1 MEIETSKALVID
13 SLKMLEIYEL
23 QEEEKYLFSL
33 KLQRDKIEEFRSEL
47 LNKSARIT
55 NLEAEL
61 ANWQKKKLEL
71 EKSTLEVVYLTKE
84 LKEKE
89 LEISKIKTSLNTQAN
104 EYEASILELNQ
115 VVLKERQEKA
125 LEIEKYKAELLSA
138 EDDLEA
144 VVEALENTKNSL
156 LVFQKKYENEVLLNK
171 ELENNVNDQ
180 TKI

>member
-61 ANWQKKKLEL
+61 ANWQKKKLE
-71 EKSTLEVVYLTKE
+71 
-84 LKEKE
+84 
-89 LEISKIKTSLNTQAN
+89 
-104 EYEASILELNQ
+104 
-115 VVLKERQEKA
+115 
-125 LEIEKYKAELLSA
+125 
-138 EDDLEA
+138 
-144 VVEALENTKNSL
+144 
-156 LVFQKKYENEVLLNK
+156 
-171 ELENNVNDQ
+171 
-180 TKI
+180 